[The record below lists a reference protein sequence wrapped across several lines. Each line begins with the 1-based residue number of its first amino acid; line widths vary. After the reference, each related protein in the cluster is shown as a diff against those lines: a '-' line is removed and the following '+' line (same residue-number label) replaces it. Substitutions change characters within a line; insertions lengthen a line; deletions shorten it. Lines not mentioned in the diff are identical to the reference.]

1 MGLSG
6 CTVRADSV
14 KAGKWTETD
23 RLGNAVTIGP
33 ANYISHML
41 GLIPISWKP
50 ASLFTYTD
58 LRERLREMCDSSL
71 LRQPLK

>member
-6 CTVRADSV
+6 CTVRACSV

-41 GLIPISWKP
+41 GLYPSRGNH
-50 ASLFTYTD
+50 SSHTD
-58 LRERLREMCDSSL
+58 LRERLREVCDSSL